1 MEEDERE
8 TEYRGIAS
16 ELGQGGR
23 QVKEEAERETENR
36 GIGRGDRVVL

>member
-1 MEEDERE
+1 MEEAERE

-23 QVKEEAERETENR
+23 QVKEEAKERQK
-36 GIGRGDRVVL
+36 I